1 MCLGAFVAICSG
13 LSGLGIN
20 SLFKYIGGQRM
31 RIRKCGIILSI
42 SFFSFLWIGSA
53 AAADVAKIG
62 IVDLQR
68 IMEASNPGK
77 SAQAEIKK
85 DKDKMEQELKKKGA
99 EIEELRKQFER
110 ESMVMSKEKREEKE
124 REGRIKLNDF
134 KSLQKRY
141 RSQLQVLEK
150 RLVNQLRQDVFE
162 LVEEIGKKEGYL
174 LIINNFS
181 VMYSPGSIDITDKL
195 IKQMNDKYAKKSG
208 N

>member
-1 MCLGAFVAICSG
+1 MGEASAHILTTYILLRRGQIMR
-13 LSGLGIN
+13 
-20 SLFKYIGGQRM
+20 LFKFKLAFLI
-31 RIRKCGIILSI
+31 
-42 SFFSFLWIGSA
+42 FFFCFLWGGHA
-53 AAADVAKIG
+53 VAADVAKIG

-68 IMEASNPGK
+68 VLETSNPGK

-85 DKDKMEQELKKKGA
+85 QKDAMEQELKEKGA
-99 EIEELRKQFER
+99 EIEQLRIQFER

-141 RSQLQVLEK
+141 RSELQELEQK
-150 RLVNQLRQDVFE
+150 LVSGLRNDVYA
-162 LVEEIGKKEGYL
+162 LVEEIGKKGGYL

-181 VMYSPGSIDITDKL
+181 VMYAPGSIDITDQI
-195 IKQMNDKYAKKSG
+195 IKQMNERHAKKSA